1 MSEKP
6 LAQQLHHAWLLARHK
21 PLAFLLAA
29 GHRAG
34 RVATKRFRGTFS
46 PERAERAFAASYAPP
61 GRASE
66 VWQEGLSR
74 LLPGVCLDR
83 TNYLRRWSA
92 RRAEVVAQVEKI
104 CQHRFDLLG
113 SGEVEL
119 GQKIDWHRDFKS
131 GRRWPLEPSNRL
143 PIFYAEDTSDIKVVW
158 ELSRFQQLPTLGKAY
173 WLTREKRYA
182 EEFGRQLAD
191 WMERNP
197 AGQGPNWMVAMEA
210 AIRAVNWM
218 YAAHFFLGSASLDEE
233 FWRRLLKSLFLHGWF
248 IRRNLEWNPYG
259 RGNHYLADIVGLL
272 YLGVFFQG
280 SGTGAEWLACAFRE
294 LATEMDHQVRDDGVA
309 HEASLA
315 YHRLDAELLLAGC
328 VTAGRALGQAEVGR
342 ASLDKLF
349 GAKRVRQ
356 LEAMLEFIRHYTRPD
371 GRAPIVGD
379 TDDGRLLQLEA
390 YGRANPADHRHLLAT
405 AAVVFEREDF
415 ARAAGD
421 QGWEEAWWLTG
432 KSPPPVSE
440 ASAKDAEPGSR
451 AFPAG
456 GFFLMR
462 TRGVYALIRC
472 GDVGIEG
479 LGPHAH
485 CDQLSFELA
494 AGTQSLV
501 IDPGSYVY
509 TADLAERHQ
518 FRSTASHNTVRV
530 DAVEQNW
537 ISAHEPFRTPDDT
550 RARLR
555 HWATEA
561 ARDEF
566 EGEHFGYLRLPQ
578 RVVHRRRCLLEKS
591 EAVFYVVDH
600 LSGRWEAQLEWFF
613 HLAPGV
619 SAAARE
625 LCPRA
630 NLRGLKELKPAGSRL
645 ASSWALKTPDG
656 FEFPLFILAP
666 MALRGEVG
674 DGWASTRYGVR
685 ERISVLRFRV
695 KATLPVAALFVF
707 DLGEQQADLR
717 A

>member
-1 MSEKP
+1 MSEKA
-6 LAQQLHHAWLLARHK
+6 LAQQLHHAWLLARQK

-29 GHRAG
+29 GHRA
-34 RVATKRFRGTFS
+34 AKRLPEAFS
-46 PERAERAFAASYAPP
+46 PERAERAFTTSYARRE
-61 GRASE
+61 RASG

-74 LLPGVCLDR
+74 LLPAACLDR
-83 TNYLRRWSA
+83 TNYVRLWGP
-92 RRAEVVAQVEKI
+92 RRAEVVAQAEKI

-113 SGEVEL
+113 SGEMEL
-119 GQKIDWHRDFKS
+119 GAKIDWHRDFKS
-131 GRRWPLEPSNRL
+131 GRRWPLVPSQQL
-143 PIFYAEDTSDIKVVW
+143 PVFYAEDDSDIKVVW
-158 ELSRFQQLPTLGKAY
+158 ELSRFQHLPTLGKAY

-182 EEFGRQLAD
+182 EEFGRQLTG
-191 WMERNP
+191 WIEMNP

-210 AIRAVNWM
+210 AIRAVNWLC
-218 YAAHFFLGSASLDEE
+218 AAHFFLGSASLDEE
-233 FWRRLLKSLFLHGWF
+233 FWRGLLKSLFVHGWF
-248 IRRNLEWNPYG
+248 IRSNLEWNPYG
-259 RGNHYLADIVGLL
+259 RGNHYLADLVGLI

-280 SGTGAEWLACAFRE
+280 SETAEEWLDFAVRE
-294 LATEMDHQVRDDGVA
+294 LANEMDHQVRDDGVA

-328 VTAGRALGQAEVGR
+328 VTAGRALGPPEVPR
-342 ASLDKLF
+342 ASLEKLF
-349 GAKRVRQ
+349 GAKRVRK
-356 LEAMLEFIRHYTRPD
+356 LEAMFEFIRHYTRPD

-379 TDDGRLLQLEA
+379 SDDGRLLQLEG
-390 YGRANPADHRHLLAT
+390 YGRASPADHRHLLAT
-405 AAVVFEREDF
+405 AAVLFEREDF
-415 ARAAGD
+415 ARAAGG

-432 KSPPPVSE
+432 KNPPPVAE
-440 ASAKDAEPGSR
+440 PSAKAAEPESR

-462 TRGVYALIRC
+462 TPEVYALVRC

-479 LGPHAH
+479 VGSHAH

-494 AGTQSLV
+494 VANQPLL

-509 TADLAERHQ
+509 TADLAERYQ

-530 DAVEQNW
+530 NAAEQNW
-537 ISAHEPFRTPDDT
+537 ISVQEPFRMPDDT

-555 HWATEA
+555 HWQSDAT
-561 ARDEF
+561 RDEF

-578 RVVHRRRCLLEKS
+578 RVAHRRRCLLEKS
-591 EAVFYVVDH
+591 EAVFYVVDY
-600 LSGRWEAQLEWFF
+600 LSGRWAADLEWFF

-630 NLRGLKELKPAGSRL
+630 SLRGLKELKPAGSRL
-645 ASSWALKTPDG
+645 VSSWALKTPEG
-656 FEFPLFILAP
+656 FEFPLFVLAP

-674 DGWASTRYGVR
+674 EGWASPRYGVR

-695 KATLPVAALFVF
+695 TATLPVAALFVF
-707 DLGEQQADLR
+707 DLAREQAEPR